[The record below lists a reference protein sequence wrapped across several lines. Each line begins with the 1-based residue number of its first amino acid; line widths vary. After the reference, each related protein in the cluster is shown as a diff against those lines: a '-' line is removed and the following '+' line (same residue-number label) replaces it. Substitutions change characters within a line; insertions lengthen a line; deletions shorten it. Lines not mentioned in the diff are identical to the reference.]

1 MTSLKDLSREFV
13 RNVVAALMSLMVLAI
28 IAQQGIIWQKD
39 KDISSLSEK
48 MNKREKEMN
57 ERERQMG
64 IEKLNE
70 VREQAEIY
78 KNRLLEIE
86 QSLKTRT
93 RK

>member
-39 KDISSLSEK
+39 REISSLSEK
-48 MNKREKEMN
+48 MSKREKEMN

>member
-13 RNVVAALMSLMVLAI
+13 RNTVAAVMSIMVLAI
-28 IAQQGIIWQKD
+28 IAQQGIIASKD
-39 KDISSLSEK
+39 KKINELSEK
-48 MNKREKEMN
+48 MN

-70 VREQAEIY
+70 VREQTEIY

-86 QSLKTRT
+86 QSLSKKKTKR
-93 RK
+93 

>member
-13 RNVVAALMSLMVLAI
+13 RNAVGTLMSIMVLAI
-28 IAQQGIIWQKD
+28 IAQQGIIASKD
-39 KDISSLSEK
+39 KKINELSDK
-48 MNKREKEMN
+48 MT

-70 VREQAEIY
+70 VREQTEIY

-86 QSLKTRT
+86 QSLAKTKK

>member
-1 MTSLKDLSREFV
+1 
-13 RNVVAALMSLMVLAI
+13 MS
-28 IAQQGIIWQKD
+28 
-39 KDISSLSEK
+39 
-48 MNKREKEMN
+48 KREKEMN